1 MPVAMQG
8 QDVQNMEGNGQI
20 VEEDDEGDGDGD
32 GEEMEGDQDDALN
45 QLAAAQQQQF
55 IQEQD
60 LQNFAN
66 MDPEQQ
72 AAIA

>member
-1 MPVAMQG
+1 
-8 QDVQNMEGNGQI
+8 MEGNGQI
-20 VEEDDEGDGDGD
+20 VEEDDEGDGEGD
-32 GEEMEGDQDDALN
+32 NDEIEGDQDDALN

-55 IQEQD
+55 IAEQD

-72 AAIA
+72 AAIAQVLQQRQEQ